1 MEYSDGQNPKEAARM
16 THQPMKGVKM
26 VEVAQF
32 TFTPAAGAVLAD
44 WGADVIKVEHAV
56 TGDAQRGFRA
66 GLGGLAEGKF
76 HPIMEHPNRGK
87 RSIGLA
93 LETLGGHEV
102 LLDLV
107 RGADIFLI
115 NFLPDARKR
124 LKLEVEDIRQANPKI
139 IYARGSGH
147 GQRGP
152 DAVKGGYDGS
162 TFWCRAGSAWSATPS
177 DSPRVINQPAGA
189 YGDSIGGMTIAGGIA
204 GALFW
209 RERTG
214 EPSVVDVSLMSV
226 GAWMMGLNINNALL
240 AGQVTPPPPL
250 TAPMN
255 VAVNPTLGM
264 FRTSDERWINF
275 TMLQPGRYFAD
286 VCKHLGVEYLLE
298 DERFQTAEGLMEH
311 ANEAGVVVAEAIR
324 QKPYGYWVEHLQTM
338 EGQWAP
344 VQDPLEVADDPQMEA
359 NGYMLPIVDADGK
372 PRRLVASPVQFDD
385 TPPTLRRAP
394 QFAEDTDDIL
404 RELGKTEDE
413 IIQLKID
420 GAVT

>member
-1 MEYSDGQNPKEAARM
+1 M
-16 THQPMKGVKM
+16 TDQPMQGVKM

-56 TGDAQRGFRA
+56 TGDAQRGFKA
-66 GLGGLAEGKF
+66 GLGGASDGAF

-93 LETLGGHEV
+93 LETPGGYDV
-102 LLDLV
+102 LMELV
-107 RGADIFLI
+107 READIFLI
-115 NFLPDARKR
+115 NFLPDARAR
-124 LKLEVEDIRQANPKI
+124 LKLDVDDIRKVNPDI

-147 GQRGP
+147 GPKGP
-152 DAVKGGYDGS
+152 DATKGGYDGS
-162 TFWCRAGSAWSATPS
+162 TFWCRTGSAWSATPS
-177 DSPRVINQPAGA
+177 DSPRIINQPAGA

-214 EPSVVDVSLMSV
+214 ETSVVDVSLMSV
-226 GAWMMGLNINNALL
+226 GAWMMGLNINNAMML
-240 AGQVTPPPPL
+240 GEVTPPAPL
-250 TAPMN
+250 SAPMN
-255 VAVNPTLGM
+255 VAVNPTVGM
-264 FRTSDERWINF
+264 FRTADDRWINF

-286 VCKHLGVEYLLE
+286 VCRHLGLEHLLE

-311 ANEAGVVVAEAIR
+311 ANEAGAAVADAIR
-324 QKPYGYWVEHLQTM
+324 SKPFAYWVEHLQTM

-344 VQDPLEVADDPQMEA
+344 VQDPLEVGNDPQMEA
-359 NGYMLPIVDADGK
+359 NGYVLPVVDADGK
-372 PRRLVASPVQFDD
+372 ERRLIASPVQFDE
-385 TPPTLRRAP
+385 TAPVLRRGP
-394 QFAEDTDDIL
+394 LFAEHTDDIL